1 MPIRVKMQPIQNAL
15 WNIYEHGKA
24 TKIGFGGPR
33 GGTKSHSAM
42 MVMLMRRWKHL
53 GTNGLFIMRVYQDML
68 DIHIRPL
75 LDTYPELEEYF
86 NKQDMILKLPQA
98 GGSYIRFLSGDNLET
113 FQKRKGRGFADVMI
127 DQSEL
132 FSKEEIEFLYTIN
145 RTVKPGITPKTLLCF
160 NPGNVGHAYHKRVFY
175 DKVFEENEN
184 PEDFAYLQAK
194 GWDNAYWSLREMAR
208 LHNIQMED
216 LDDSKV
222 KELVKTYHQL
232 PDKERFEIFIKSDY
246 GKNLNGLPHHK
257 RRAELFGDM
266 EIFEGMFF
274 SDFRYSHHRIHKLQI
289 SPLRKTIAGL
299 DYGNVTVLTV
309 LQRDAEGTIVV
320 AGECYLPDLT
330 NPSDRANAIADYLI
344 EKEIDRLEI
353 IYDTDMEIS
362 QLSNIGVDKTPAAIF
377 RDVFKQRMKEKAPV
391 MRCVNKKSLDKNK
404 PYRVVVNDS
413 VKEFLKIRKTC
424 LKCKKVF
431 DDENKAETKCN
442 ECNLPLAQTSKL
454 YISSEAKYLIKFL
467 SEAIFDSSDPSGGD
481 FDRSMIPKTDHPYDS
496 FKYGFMEL
504 YTPRPKQKDPRPIW
518 LRNIQ
523 REEKMKQTSP
533 NFMGV

>member
-1 MPIRVKMQPIQNAL
+1 MPVRIRMQPIQNAL
-15 WNIYEHGKA
+15 WNIYEHGTA

-42 MVMLMRRWKHL
+42 MVMLMRRMKHE

-75 LDTYPELEEYF
+75 FDQYPELEEHF
-86 NKQDMILKLPQA
+86 NKQDMLLKLPDT

-160 NPGNVGHAYHKRVFY
+160 NPGNIGHAYHKRVFY
-175 DKVFEENEN
+175 DKIFEENEN
-184 PEDFAYLQAK
+184 PEEFAYLQAK
-194 GWDNAYWSLREMAR
+194 GWDNAYWSIKEMAR
-208 LHNIQMED
+208 LHNVSMN
-216 LDDSKV
+216 
-222 KELVKTYHQL
+222 ELNDEKIKALIRTYHQL
-232 PDKERFEIFIKSDY
+232 PEKERFDIFIKSDY
-246 GKNLNGLPHHK
+246 GRNLNGLPGHK

-274 SDFRYSHHRIHKLQI
+274 SDFRYRHHVIENYQI
-289 SPLRKTIAGL
+289 TPIRKIIGGL

-309 LQRDAEGTIVV
+309 LQRDTEGTVVV

-344 EKEIDRLEI
+344 EKEINKLEI

-362 QLSNIGVDKTPAAIF
+362 QLSNIGVDKTPIAIF
-377 RDVFKQRMKEKAPV
+377 RDVFKQRMKDNAPV

-413 VKEFLKIRKTC
+413 VKEFLKVRAIC
-424 LKCKKVF
+424 IQCKQPIKE
-431 DDENKAETKCN
+431 ENDRCEK
-442 ECNLPLAQTSKL
+442 CNLPAMQASKL
-454 YISSEAKYLIKFL
+454 YISSEAKHLLKFF
-467 SEAIFDSSDPSGGD
+467 SEAIFDTSDPSGGD
-481 FDRSMIPKTDHPYDS
+481 FDRSQTPKTDHPYDS

-504 YTPRPKQKDPRPIW
+504 YTPRPKPKDPRPNW
-518 LRNIQ
+518 LRRIQ
-523 REEKMKQTSP
+523 RQEQMKQTSP